1 MTITLEDV
9 AFITR
14 LPVDGGVVVQEYP
27 AKDYNW
33 GPTIFRILGETP
45 GKDDYAKD
53 GRLKLTWLKRTFM
66 HPSQI
71 SSSGELRWKQYARA
85 YALACIG
92 SFLFADR
99 SGAAVHPVYLL
110 LLEQERP
117 SDTEYYAGGCV
128 AGVAIQRDGAL
139 NFQLGG
145 AREGIG
151 RHRRLD
157 GVATGMGVPY
167 IAQRTHD
174 ERCRGPD
181 GQEYPRLR
189 RCGLEPNRTLF

>member
-1 MTITLEDV
+1 MYHGEMTITLEDV

-33 GPTIFRILGETP
+33 GPTIFRIL
-45 GKDDYAKD
+45 A
-53 GRLKLTWLKRTFM
+53 
-66 HPSQI
+66 
-71 SSSGELRWKQYARA
+71 
-85 YALACIG
+85 
-92 SFLFADR
+92 FLFADR